1 MTLATNPLSDGQQT
15 SATLFESPIGR
26 YTSIGAVVGVLVVML
41 GSAAAV
47 VISDTDPAVMGV
59 AGLAA
64 GFGGSGFG
72 AMLGAVFGGIRATAI
87 EAEERAAASTPASDG
102 S

>member
-1 MTLATNPLSDGQQT
+1 MNSVTNLPDSQRT
-15 SATLFESPIGR
+15 AVTLFESPIGR
-26 YTSIGAVVGVLVVML
+26 YTSMGAVIGVLVVML

-72 AMLGAVFGGIRATAI
+72 AMLGAVFGGIRAATL
-87 EAEERAAASTPASDG
+87 EAEERAAAAAPARDG